1 MKGIRV
7 KEGIQMDLTW
17 NENRVSYHIS
27 SVIDQ
32 NIYLHEGK
40 QVQKL
45 ELLAG
50 ESREGIFIE

>member
-1 MKGIRV
+1 
-7 KEGIQMDLTW
+7 MDLTW